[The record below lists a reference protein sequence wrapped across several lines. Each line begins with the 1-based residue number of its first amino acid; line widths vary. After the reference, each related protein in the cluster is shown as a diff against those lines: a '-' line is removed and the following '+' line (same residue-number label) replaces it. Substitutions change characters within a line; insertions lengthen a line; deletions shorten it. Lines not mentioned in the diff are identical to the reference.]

1 MIKPA
6 ITPRRITG
14 NATTGIISAARSG
27 VRNIQGATETI
38 SNAPDVTKEQK
49 FGINYVGFFGSKKVG
64 KDLKKSMNTI
74 RDSVGSTFG
83 IAKSLKE
90 SVTKGAGVFGFVG
103 KLIGGAAMAL
113 PIFALLGVPLLKGIL
128 GILAVGGIAGLLS
141 TFGGQIINFVKDKA
155 SGFTEFVKDIVGDF
169 FIDRR
174 TSQEFQSIRQ
184 QSDARIEEA
193 ISSDKGEDRQQAV
206 VEANQNEIKLLQV
219 ERDAYKENNK
229 DDRNY
234 NETLKAYDDRI
245 KQLQTGKLDLVK
257 KGPFGGFFDF
267 TGKIAT
273 PFVESE
279 APTVPSFGKKSY
291 VDLSAE
297 KKLESIQALLRSIGN
312 TGDINKARLLYEQE
326 IKKGSLFG
334 KKLNPQELQQ
344 ANDVIKY
351 LQMFGDDPLGEIDPK
366 KKDLFL
372 KELSSVNINPKEL
385 SKKISSLDNINN
397 TSGVS
402 QGGNAGN
409 VAVLPMGNNSN
420 QSLVRNDTG
429 GLTSGPTM
437 KIHPNFDAD
446 NFVAPINMANFNVV

>member
-1 MIKPA
+1 MKVNPSELGVLVSYFDISMSGAVSTSAFMSSFMKMRISIDDFKGQSNEKDLLKVYHSELKAAYEKRIARLSDKDGAWKQGGKLEAFTSKNRKPYPRNA
-6 ITPRRITG
+6 AHKLRRRI
-14 NATTGIISAARSG
+14 
-27 VRNIQGATETI
+27 NIA
-38 SNAPDVTKEQK
+38 
-49 FGINYVGFFGSKKVG
+49 
-64 KDLKKSMNTI
+64 LK
-74 RDSVGSTFG
+74 
-83 IAKSLKE
+83 
-90 SVTKGAGVFGFVG
+90 
-103 KLIGGAAMAL
+103 
-113 PIFALLGVPLLKGIL
+113 
-128 GILAVGGIAGLLS
+128 
-141 TFGGQIINFVKDKA
+141 
-155 SGFTEFVKDIVGDF
+155 
-169 FIDRR
+169 
-174 TSQEFQSIRQ
+174 
-184 QSDARIEEA
+184 
-193 ISSDKGEDRQQAV
+193 
-206 VEANQNEIKLLQV
+206 
-219 ERDAYKENNK
+219 
-229 DDRNY
+229 
-234 NETLKAYDDRI
+234 
-245 KQLQTGKLDLVK
+245 TGKLDLVK